1 VGSDNSVREG
11 NMKKALVLYYTC
23 SNNTRKIAEGAEEIL
38 KNLDWEVKVLNLREY
53 NKASDSFK
61 PDLLILGV
69 PVHYWE
75 IPDAALRMIRKLP
88 QFQNVA
94 GFVFTTFGRCVCNS
108 VPYDLAREL
117 QSKGVTIL
125 GGAQIAMPHS
135 AYIDADTRIGDVEI
149 AFGKGEPTGENWGKY
164 QSVIQDIARRVEDGN
179 VNEMDVNRLKKL
191 HTRNAFGT
199 VMNAFSKVDTRRNV
213 MPHVQ
218 YDKEKCTQCHNCVS
232 TCDSQ
237 AITLSGD
244 NEIVIDKV
252 ICRKCY
258 KCIEECS
265 EKALDT
271 DWEKIINW
279 VRFVHRLTRNNT
291 TKFVV

>member
-1 VGSDNSVREG
+1 
-11 NMKKALVLYYTC
+11 MKEALVLYYTC
-23 SNNTRKIAEGAEEIL
+23 SNNTLKIAEGAEDIL
-38 KNLDWEVKVLNLREY
+38 KNLGWEVKLMNLRSY
-53 NKASDSFK
+53 NQENISFK

-75 IPDAALRMIRKLP
+75 IPDAALGMIRKLP
-88 QFQNVA
+88 QFPDAA

-108 VPYDLAREL
+108 VPYYLAREL
-117 QSKGVTIL
+117 QSKGVLIL

-135 AYIDADTRIGDVEI
+135 AYIDANTRIGDVETV
-149 AFGKGEPTGENWGKY
+149 FGKGEPTKENWGKY
-164 QSVIQDIARRVEDGN
+164 KSVIQDIAKRVEDGD
-179 VNEMDVNRLKKL
+179 VNEINVDRLKKL
-191 HTRNAFGT
+191 HTRNALGS

-237 AITLSGD
+237 AITLSDD

-252 ICRKCY
+252 ICRRCY

-271 DWEKIINW
+271 EWEKIIHW
-279 VRFVHRLTRNNT
+279 VRLVHRLAKNNDT
-291 TKFVV
+291 VFVV

>member
-1 VGSDNSVREG
+1 
-11 NMKKALVLYYTC
+11 MTKALVLYYTC
-23 SNNTRKIAEGAEEIL
+23 SNNTLKIAEGTEEIL
-38 KNLDWEVKVLNLREY
+38 QNLDWEVKLMNLRSYSQE
-53 NKASDSFK
+53 NISFK
-61 PDLLILGV
+61 PDFLILGV

-88 QFQNVA
+88 QFQGVA
-94 GFVFTTFGRCVCNS
+94 GFVFSTFGRCVCNS
-108 VPYDLAREL
+108 VPYYLAREL
-117 QSKGVTIL
+117 QSKGVSIL

-135 AYIDADTRIGDVEI
+135 AFIDANTRIGDVET
-149 AFGKGEPTGENWGKY
+149 AFGKGEPTRENWEKY
-164 QSVIQDIARRVEDGN
+164 QSTIQDIAKRIEDGN
-179 VNEMDVNRLKKL
+179 INEINVDRLKKL
-191 HTRNAFGT
+191 HTRNVIGSM
-199 VMNAFSKVDTRRNV
+199 MNAFSKVDTRRNV

-218 YDKEKCTQCHNCVS
+218 YDKEKCIQCHNCIS

-237 AITLSGD
+237 AITLSDD

-271 DWEKIINW
+271 DWVKIIFW
-279 VRFVHRLTRNNT
+279 CRLVHRLAKNNNT
-291 TKFVV
+291 MVVTG